1 MCKLVPVLRII
12 GLVLLV
18 IAFLACTIGFIAP
31 FWVRLPI
38 GHQKQQADVNG
49 STVVPNPSPAGQ
61 QQQQQHGGAGDKAAV
76 PVTTHP
82 SPLTTTPKTVDG
94 LTSDASAD
102 GAGSGGVGAG
112 GVGDTLMQLLANGS
126 YEGLWAKCYNNLTCS
141 CFWQNDFEMEKQF
154 EVWHQ
159 AAQGLFGIGL
169 LVLLVALVTASFHI
183 CCCHCCRESFAIAT
197 VIGSLIIAGLLLV
210 TFSLAVFG
218 IFSTVKNNVQLT
230 GSVSV
235 FEWAYYV
242 SIGGV
247 GVALLAA
254 ILFIVDGCRGPSDS
268 DGDGE
273 ETAKMV

>member
-1 MCKLVPVLRII
+1 
-12 GLVLLV
+12 
-18 IAFLACTIGFIAP
+18 
-31 FWVRLPI
+31 
-38 GHQKQQADVNG
+38 
-49 STVVPNPSPAGQ
+49 
-61 QQQQQHGGAGDKAAV
+61 
-76 PVTTHP
+76 
-82 SPLTTTPKTVDG
+82 
-94 LTSDASAD
+94 
-102 GAGSGGVGAG
+102 
-112 GVGDTLMQLLANGS
+112 
-126 YEGLWAKCYNNLTCS
+126 
-141 CFWQNDFEMEKQF
+141 MEKQF